1 MKKTK
6 KEGTFFV
13 KKNRFFPLLTG
24 VGTFLIV
31 WIIPLLFGMMGASFQ
46 TDTSPI
52 KTAPT
57 RAENQTEITLLH
69 QGVPVV
75 LPLEEYLYG
84 VVAGEMPASFESEAL
99 KAQAVAARTYTIN
112 RAKSPGKDHPEAD
125 VCSDPSHCKAYLTP
139 DELSQKFSE
148 HPEHF
153 EKIKHAVDSTKHQI
167 LIYNGEPISAVFHST
182 SSGMTENAEDVWGN
196 PVPYLVSVES
206 EGEEASPRYQET
218 KSFTMQEFQDKIH
231 TGTKKVSFMDN
242 QKNWFSNWV
251 RNESG
256 SVKSVSLCGTEFS
269 GVELRSLLGLRSA
282 NFTVE
287 ITDCVNITTKG
298 NGHGVGMS
306 QYGANHLAKMGY
318 TYDQILKKYYTGV
331 EITNG

>member
-1 MKKTK
+1 M
-6 KEGTFFV
+6 
-13 KKNRFFPLLTG
+13 KKNRFFP
-24 VGTFLIV
+24 FLIGGGV
-31 WIIPLLFGMMGASFQ
+31 FLVLWVIPLIFGSIRNAYPKENI
-46 TDTSPI
+46 SPS
-52 KTAPT
+52 KNKLTAQIP
-57 RAENQTEITLLH
+57 NEITLLH

-99 KAQAVAARTYTIN
+99 KAQAVAARTYTVN
-112 RAKSPGKDHPEAD
+112 RAKFQNKDHPNAN
-125 VCSDPSHCKAYLTP
+125 VCSDSAHCKAYLTP
-139 DELSQKFSE
+139 QELSQKFEENPS
-148 HPEHF
+148 HL
-153 EKIKHAVDSTKHQI
+153 EKIRQAVDSTKSQV
-167 LIYNGEPISAVFHST
+167 LLYGGEPISAVFHST

-196 PVPYLVSVES
+196 AVPYLISVPS
-206 EGEEASPRYQET
+206 EGEEQSPRYQET
-218 KSFTMQEFQDKIH
+218 KTFSFLEFQEKINAGDKKI
-231 TGTKKVSFMDN
+231 TLANDP
-242 QKNWFSNWV
+242 KNWFTDWI

-256 SVKSVSLCGTEFS
+256 SIKSVSLCGVSFS
-269 GVELRSLLGLRSA
+269 GTELRSLLGLRST

-331 EITNG
+331 EIAN